1 MLEKTNSRLDD
12 REELINDLEDRI
24 TENTQSKEKK
34 NLKWNENI
42 LMDLNDNIKPINIP
56 FIGVPEREDRQ
67 QGQKCIQSN
76 YSWKIP
82 KCKEGNR
89 YPGTGSTEDPNNMN
103 PNKSI
108 PRHTIIKVGSSCR
121 GAVVNESD

>member
-42 LMDLNDNIKPINIP
+42 LMDLKDNIKPINIP

-67 QGQKCIQSN
+67 QGQKCI
-76 YSWKIP
+76 
-82 KCKEGNR
+82 
-89 YPGTGSTEDPNNMN
+89 
-103 PNKSI
+103 
-108 PRHTIIKVGSSCR
+108 
-121 GAVVNESD
+121 